1 MFGTITVVDDELTE
15 SHELGS
21 AVIGKAQGFYLASS
35 LDGTSQTLSL
45 TVLLDREHDHHDT
58 LDDAISFFGVH
69 RTASHASQI
78 AVIGGT
84 GKFEHAKG
92 YAIVETLHNQNNQHI
107 TDGQDTILHFSEGI
121 CELVVSWCNNQ
132 TYQLKAKKNVFFTN
146 LHALFLINIDNG
158 VPLVNSNNI
167 NSVINPNTAPLLTGL
182 GGAQTSTVI
191 QNTNANSNDALSTNS
206 LPFVTAGNLPPGAA
220 LQHLMFGTI
229 TVVDDELTESHELGS
244 AVIGKAQGFYLAS
257 SLDGTSQT
265 LSLTVLLDR
274 EHDHHD
280 TLDDAI
286 SFFGVHRTASH
297 ASQIAVIGGTG
308 KFEHAKGY
316 AIVETL
322 HNQNNQHITDGQ
334 DTILHFSVYLTYYK
348 A

>member
-1 MFGTITVVDDELTE
+1 MAKALHITIMLFLIASNLLALINSARLLDEIQPQPQLVPSGQIPTVAPTEAEEVDETDDNPPPATTTTTTTAPATTVPAGPAGATKPVLEFFMHDVLGGSHPSARVVTGIVAQTEVNGIPFSKASNSIFPVDNGVPLVNTNNINSVINPNTAPLLTGLGGAQTSTVIQNTNGNTNDAFNSNNLPFVTAGNLPIGAALQHLMFGTITVVDDQLTE

-45 TVLLDREHDHHDT
+45 TVLLH
-58 LDDAISFFGVH
+58 G
-69 RTASHASQI
+69 
-78 AVIGGT
+78 
-84 GKFEHAKG
+84 
-92 YAIVETLHNQNNQHI
+92 
-107 TDGQDTILHFSEGI
+107 
-121 CELVVSWCNNQ
+121 
-132 TYQLKAKKNVFFTN
+132 
-146 LHALFLINIDNG
+146 
-158 VPLVNSNNI
+158 
-167 NSVINPNTAPLLTGL
+167 
-182 GGAQTSTVI
+182 
-191 QNTNANSNDALSTNS
+191 
-206 LPFVTAGNLPPGAA
+206 
-220 LQHLMFGTI
+220 
-229 TVVDDELTESHELGS
+229 
-244 AVIGKAQGFYLAS
+244 
-257 SLDGTSQT
+257 
-265 LSLTVLLDR
+265 

-334 DTILHFSVYLTYYK
+334 DTILHFSVYLTYK

>member
-1 MFGTITVVDDELTE
+1 MAKALHLTIFLF
-15 SHELGS
+15 L
-21 AVIGKAQGFYLASS
+21 FSS
-35 LDGTSQTLSL
+35 NLLSFINSSR
-45 TVLLDREHDHHDT
+45 LLDQVLPEPDQLVPT
-58 LDDAISFFGVH
+58 GQIPTVAPTEAEEEPEAT
-69 RTASHASQI
+69 TASATTVPVIPAGEHEPLLEFFMHDVLGGSHPSARVVTGIVAQTEVNGIPFSKASNSI
-78 AVIGGT
+78 FPV
-84 GKFEHAKG
+84 
-92 YAIVETLHNQNNQHI
+92 
-107 TDGQDTILHFSEGI
+107 
-121 CELVVSWCNNQ
+121 
-132 TYQLKAKKNVFFTN
+132 
-146 LHALFLINIDNG
+146 DNG
-158 VPLVNSNNI
+158 VPLVNSNSI

-191 QNTNANSNDALSTNS
+191 QNTNGNTNNALSSNN
-206 LPFVTAGNLPPGAA
+206 LPFVTAGNLPLGAA

-265 LSLTVLLDR
+265 LSLTVLLHG
-274 EHDHHD
+274 EHDHQD

-316 AIVETL
+316 AVVETL
-322 HNQNNQHITDGQ
+322 HNQDNQHITDGQ
-334 DTILHFSVYLTYYK
+334 DTILHFSVYLTYK

>member
-1 MFGTITVVDDELTE
+1 M
-15 SHELGS
+15 
-21 AVIGKAQGFYLASS
+21 AKAL
-35 LDGTSQTLSL
+35 
-45 TVLLDREHDHHDT
+45 
-58 LDDAISFFGVH
+58 
-69 RTASHASQI
+69 
-78 AVIGGT
+78 
-84 GKFEHAKG
+84 
-92 YAIVETLHNQNNQHI
+92 HI
-107 TDGQDTILHFSEGI
+107 TIL
-121 CELVVSWCNNQ
+121 
-132 TYQLKAKKNVFFTN
+132 
-146 LHALFLINIDNG
+146 LFLISANLLPFINSARLLDEIQPQSQLVPTGQIPNVVAPTEAEEEPAPATTVPAGPAGGEHEPSLEFFMHDVLGGSHPSARVVTGIVAQTEVNGIPFSKASNSIFPVDNG

-191 QNTNANSNDALSTNS
+191 QNTNGNSNDALSSNS

-334 DTILHFSVYLTYYK
+334 DTILHFSVYLTYK

>member
-1 MFGTITVVDDELTE
+1 LHITIILF
-15 SHELGS
+15 L
-21 AVIGKAQGFYLASS
+21 IASS
-35 LDGTSQTLSL
+35 LLASINSAR
-45 TVLLDREHDHHDT
+45 LLDEIQPQLVPAGQLPTVAPTEAEEQPAPATTLPAGPAGGGHEPLLEFFMHDVLGGSHPSARVVT
-58 LDDAISFFGVH
+58 GIVAQTEVNGIPFSK
-69 RTASHASQI
+69 ASNSI
-78 AVIGGT
+78 FPV
-84 GKFEHAKG
+84 
-92 YAIVETLHNQNNQHI
+92 
-107 TDGQDTILHFSEGI
+107 
-121 CELVVSWCNNQ
+121 
-132 TYQLKAKKNVFFTN
+132 
-146 LHALFLINIDNG
+146 DNG

-182 GGAQTSTVI
+182 GGAQTTTVI
-191 QNTNANSNDALSTNS
+191 QNTNGNSNDALSTNS

-265 LSLTVLLDR
+265 LSLTV
-274 EHDHHD
+274 
-280 TLDDAI
+280 
-286 SFFGVHRTASH
+286 TASH

-334 DTILHFSVYLTYYK
+334 DTILHFSVYLTYK

>member
-1 MFGTITVVDDELTE
+1 MT
-15 SHELGS
+15 
-21 AVIGKAQGFYLASS
+21 KA
-35 LDGTSQTLSL
+35 
-45 TVLLDREHDHHDT
+45 H
-58 LDDAISFFGVH
+58 
-69 RTASHASQI
+69 
-78 AVIGGT
+78 
-84 GKFEHAKG
+84 
-92 YAIVETLHNQNNQHI
+92 HI
-107 TDGQDTILHFSEGI
+107 TIL
-121 CELVVSWCNNQ
+121 
-132 TYQLKAKKNVFFTN
+132 
-146 LHALFLINIDNG
+146 LFLISANFLAFINSARLLDEIQPQSQLVLAKSPPLLQPKLRKNQHQQLHSHLVRPAGAGHEPLLEFFMHDVLGESHPSARVVTGIVAHTEVNDNG

>member
-1 MFGTITVVDDELTE
+1 MAKALHITIIIFLVASNLLACI
-15 SHELGS
+15 HS
-21 AVIGKAQGFYLASS
+21 AR
-35 LDGTSQTLSL
+35 
-45 TVLLDREHDHHDT
+45 LLDQIQPQPQLVPTVPIPTVAPTEAEEIDDIPVPPATTVPAGPAGATAGEHEPSLEFFMHDVLGGSHPSARVVT
-58 LDDAISFFGVH
+58 GIVAQTEVNGIPFSK
-69 RTASHASQI
+69 ASNSI
-78 AVIGGT
+78 FPV
-84 GKFEHAKG
+84 
-92 YAIVETLHNQNNQHI
+92 
-107 TDGQDTILHFSEGI
+107 
-121 CELVVSWCNNQ
+121 
-132 TYQLKAKKNVFFTN
+132 
-146 LHALFLINIDNG
+146 DNG

-191 QNTNANSNDALSTNS
+191 QNTNGNSNDALSSNS

-265 LSLTVLLDR
+265 LSLTVLLHGK
-274 EHDHHD
+274 HDHHD
-280 TLDDAI
+280 SLDDAI

-308 KFEHAKGY
+308 RFEHAKGY

-334 DTILHFSVYLTYYK
+334 DTILHFSVYLTYK

>member
-1 MFGTITVVDDELTE
+1 M
-15 SHELGS
+15 
-21 AVIGKAQGFYLASS
+21 AKAL
-35 LDGTSQTLSL
+35 
-45 TVLLDREHDHHDT
+45 
-58 LDDAISFFGVH
+58 
-69 RTASHASQI
+69 
-78 AVIGGT
+78 
-84 GKFEHAKG
+84 
-92 YAIVETLHNQNNQHI
+92 HI
-107 TDGQDTILHFSEGI
+107 TII
-121 CELVVSWCNNQ
+121 N
-132 TYQLKAKKNVFFTN
+132 
-146 LHALFLINIDNG
+146 LFLISASFLPFIYAARLLDEIQPQSQLVPGSQIPTVAPPEAEEEPATTLPAVPAGAEHEPSLEFFMHDVLGGSHPSARVVTGIVAQTEVNGIPFSKASNSIFPVDNG

-182 GGAQTSTVI
+182 GGAQTTTVI
-191 QNTNANSNDALSTNS
+191 QNTNGNSNDALSTNS

-334 DTILHFSVYLTYYK
+334 DTILHFSVYLTYK

>member
-1 MFGTITVVDDELTE
+1 MVKALHITIMLFLVASNL
-15 SHELGS
+15 LAFINS
-21 AVIGKAQGFYLASS
+21 AR
-35 LDGTSQTLSL
+35 
-45 TVLLDREHDHHDT
+45 LLDQIQPQPEEVDETDDIPPPATTTTSAFTVPAGPAGATTTSEHEPSLEFFMHDV
-58 LDDAISFFGVH
+58 LGG
-69 RTASHASQI
+69 SHPSAR
-78 AVIGGT
+78 VVT
-84 GKFEHAKG
+84 G
-92 YAIVETLHNQNNQHI
+92 IVA
-107 TDGQDTILHFSEGI
+107 
-121 CELVVSWCNNQ
+121 Q
-132 TYQLKAKKNVFFTN
+132 TEVN
-146 LHALFLINIDNG
+146 DNG

-182 GGAQTSTVI
+182 SGAQTSTVI
-191 QNTNANSNDALSTNS
+191 QNTNGNTNDALSSNS

-257 SLDGTSQT
+257 SLDGTSQI

-286 SFFGVHRTASH
+286 SFFG
-297 ASQIAVIGGTG
+297 IAVIGGTG

-334 DTILHFSVYLTYYK
+334 DTILHFSVYLTYK

>member
-1 MFGTITVVDDELTE
+1 MGVRVWVGL
-15 SHELGS
+15 
-21 AVIGKAQGFYLASS
+21 
-35 LDGTSQTLSL
+35 
-45 TVLLDREHDHHDT
+45 VLVL
-58 LDDAISFFGVH
+58 
-69 RTASHASQI
+69 
-78 AVIGGT
+78 
-84 GKFEHAKG
+84 
-92 YAIVETLHNQNNQHI
+92 
-107 TDGQDTILHFSEGI
+107 
-121 CELVVSWCNNQ
+121 
-132 TYQLKAKKNVFFTN
+132 
-146 LHALFLINIDNG
+146 G
-158 VPLVNSNNI
+158 VPALARADE
-167 NSVINPNTAPLLTGL
+167 APLPPPATDLAGPKALAL
-182 GGAQTSTVI
+182 GRALRANG
-191 QNTNANSNDALSTNS
+191 NSNDALSTNS

>member
-1 MFGTITVVDDELTE
+1 MVKALHITIMLFLVASNL
-15 SHELGS
+15 LAFINS
-21 AVIGKAQGFYLASS
+21 AR
-35 LDGTSQTLSL
+35 
-45 TVLLDREHDHHDT
+45 LLDQIQPQPEEVDETGDIPPPATTTTSAFTVPAGPAGATTTSEHEPSLEFFMHDVLGGSHPSARVVT
-58 LDDAISFFGVH
+58 GIVAQTEVNGIPFSK
-69 RTASHASQI
+69 ASNSI
-78 AVIGGT
+78 FPV
-84 GKFEHAKG
+84 
-92 YAIVETLHNQNNQHI
+92 
-107 TDGQDTILHFSEGI
+107 
-121 CELVVSWCNNQ
+121 
-132 TYQLKAKKNVFFTN
+132 
-146 LHALFLINIDNG
+146 DNG

-182 GGAQTSTVI
+182 SGAQTSTVI
-191 QNTNANSNDALSTNS
+191 QNTNGNTNDALSSNS

-244 AVIGKAQGFYLAS
+244 GVIGKAQGFYLAS

-334 DTILHFSVYLTYYK
+334 DTILHFSVYLTYK

>member
-1 MFGTITVVDDELTE
+1 MT
-15 SHELGS
+15 
-21 AVIGKAQGFYLASS
+21 KA
-35 LDGTSQTLSL
+35 
-45 TVLLDREHDHHDT
+45 H
-58 LDDAISFFGVH
+58 
-69 RTASHASQI
+69 
-78 AVIGGT
+78 
-84 GKFEHAKG
+84 
-92 YAIVETLHNQNNQHI
+92 HI
-107 TDGQDTILHFSEGI
+107 TIL
-121 CELVVSWCNNQ
+121 
-132 TYQLKAKKNVFFTN
+132 
-146 LHALFLINIDNG
+146 LFLISANF
-158 VPLVNSNNI
+158 LAFI
-167 NSVINPNTAPLLTGL
+167 NSARLLDEIQPQSQLVLAKSPPLLQPKLRKNQHQQLHSHLVRPAGAGHEPLLEFFMHDVLGESHPSARL

>member
-1 MFGTITVVDDELTE
+1 MAKALNITI
-15 SHELGS
+15 
-21 AVIGKAQGFYLASS
+21 I
-35 LDGTSQTLSL
+35 
-45 TVLLDREHDHHDT
+45 
-58 LDDAISFFGVH
+58 
-69 RTASHASQI
+69 
-78 AVIGGT
+78 
-84 GKFEHAKG
+84 
-92 YAIVETLHNQNNQHI
+92 
-107 TDGQDTILHFSEGI
+107 
-121 CELVVSWCNNQ
+121 
-132 TYQLKAKKNVFFTN
+132 
-146 LHALFLINIDNG
+146 LFLIASNLLVFINSARLLDEIQPQSQLVPTGQIPTVAPTEAEEEPAPATTVPAGPAGATAGGQGPLLEFFMHDVLGGSHPSARVVTGIVAQTEVNGIPFSKASNSIFPVDNG

-182 GGAQTSTVI
+182 SGAQTSTVI
-191 QNTNANSNDALSTNS
+191 QNTNGNSNDALSTNS

-229 TVVDDELTESHELGS
+229 TVVDDELTESHELG
-244 AVIGKAQGFYLAS
+244 
-257 SLDGTSQT
+257 
-265 LSLTVLLDR
+265 

-334 DTILHFSVYLTYYK
+334 DTILHFSVYLTYK